1 MFRLL
6 LINILLT
13 VATSIAVAQADT
25 VVVDSLTRISHI
37 PTGIRIGTDLISIGK
52 SQFQDNFTGW
62 EINAD
67 VDFYRYFLA
76 LDYGSWGRTFKSD
89 TAGQYAN
96 DGTYWRAGIDVNF
109 LVRDIDRNMFFIG
122 FRYGRANF
130 SENLNVIAYDE
141 ITKQSVTLDYSQ
153 SGNKAH
159 WFELTSGLRVKVWKM
174 LWMGYT
180 ARFKFGLKY
189 GASENIIPSDVPGYG
204 RTEKDSYWGFNYQIF
219 IRLPLRKQQVL
230 IFPSKR

>member
-6 LINILLT
+6 LINISLILFS
-13 VATSIAVAQADT
+13 AAAFAQQADT
-25 VVVDSLTRISHI
+25 VVVDSLTRISHR
-37 PTGIRIGTDLISIGK
+37 PTGVRIGTDLISLGK
-52 SQFQDNFTGW
+52 SQFQDDFTGW

-67 VDFYRYFLA
+67 IDFYRYFLA
-76 LDYGSWGRTFKSD
+76 LDYGSWGRTFTSD
-89 TAGQYAN
+89 AAGHYSN

-130 SENLNVIAYDE
+130 SENLNVIAFND
-141 ITKQSVTLDYSQ
+141 ITQEYVTLDYAH
-153 SGNKAH
+153 SGIKAH
-159 WFELTSGLRVKVWKM
+159 WLELTSGLRVKVWKM

-189 GASENIIPSDVPGYG
+189 GSSENIIPADVPGYG

-230 IFPSKR
+230 IFPKK